1 MTILAP
7 SPLRLVSLWRD
18 VIRPKEHGSW
28 SLALEPIALG
38 LLVAPSW
45 AGASLA
51 AALVAGFFARRPLRM
66 VALEHR
72 RERRRAAWE
81 ALAAC
86 AVPALAGSAG
96 AVALGGS
103 GWVAWLLP
111 VAGAGAV
118 FLCFDLRGE
127 GREEV
132 AELIGAGAFAL
143 VPAALAVL
151 GGLPAEAAA
160 SLALLM
166 LGRAVPSVA
175 TVRAYL
181 RAAKTGTRRDA
192 FALGAAFV
200 ALAAGVALVR
210 RGMAP
215 AFAAIALGVL
225 AGRTVA
231 WLVVVRPSWRAS
243 RIGMIEAV
251 LGLAFV
257 LGLALA
263 WR

>member
-1 MTILAP
+1 MG
-7 SPLRLVSLWRD
+7 SLWRD

-51 AALVAGFFARRPLRM
+51 VALVAGFFARRPLRL
-66 VALEHR
+66 AAKEPA
-72 RERRRAAWE
+72 RERRRIAGE

-86 AVPALAGSAG
+86 ALPALAGFAG
-96 AVALGGS
+96 AVVLGGT
-103 GWVAWLLP
+103 GWVAWLVP
-111 VAGAGAV
+111 VVAAGAG
-118 FLCFDLRGE
+118 FLYFDLRGE

-143 VPAALAVL
+143 VPSALAVL
-151 GGLPAEAAA
+151 GGFPAEAAVT
-160 SLALLM
+160 LALLM

-175 TVRAYL
+175 AVRAHL
-181 RAAKTGTRRDA
+181 RATKTGTRRDG
-192 FALGAAFV
+192 FALGSALVAVVV
-200 ALAAGVALVR
+200 ALWVARRGVAPGFAVIAAGVFAVR
-210 RGMAP
+210 
-215 AFAAIALGVL
+215 AIAL
-225 AGRTVA
+225 
-231 WLVVVRPSWRAS
+231 LVIVRPSWRAS